1 MIQGPVLVTGASRGI
16 GRAVAAA
23 LAERKV
29 ETIGTSRNPA
39 AVADRIPGVRYI
51 ALRLEDPKSIEA
63 CLREAGPI
71 EALVNNAGQS
81 QIGALEDTPVETY
94 EELFQMNVFGL
105 LRLTR
110 AVLPGM
116 RERGRGRIVN
126 IGSLTGVF
134 PPPFQSGYAATKLA
148 LEAFTKSLRQE
159 TTGRGI
165 KVSLVIPGYIRTDI
179 GIDSREIAPPGS
191 AYAAE
196 YRQFRDLRLK
206 KLEAAVP
213 AEAAAE
219 KILRAL
225 ESDDPKPVYYTGRR
239 VPLMAF
245 LKRVMSERRALKMIR
260 KFYKLP

>member
-29 ETIGTSRNPA
+29 ETIGTSRDPQ

-51 ALRLEDPKSIEA
+51 ALRLEDPKSIVD

-81 QIGALEDTPVETY
+81 QIGAFEDTPVEAV
-94 EELFQMNVFGL
+94 EELFAVNVFGL

-110 AVLPGM
+110 AALPAM
-116 RERGRGRIVN
+116 RDRGRGTIVN
-126 IGSLTGVF
+126 IGSLTGLF
-134 PPPFQSGYAATKLA
+134 PLPFQSGYAATKLA

-159 TTGRGI
+159 TRGFGI
-165 KVSLVIPGYIRTDI
+165 RVPLVVPGYIRTGI
-179 GIDSREIAPPGS
+179 GVDSREFAPQS
-191 AYAAE
+191 SVYTAE
-196 YRQFRDLRLK
+196 YQQFRSLQLK
-206 KLEAAVP
+206 KLEEAVP
-213 AEAAAE
+213 PEAAAQT
-219 KILRAL
+219 ILRAI
-225 ESDDPKPVYYTGRR
+225 ESRDPKPVYYTGKN

-245 LKRVMSERRALKMIR
+245 LKRLLSERRALKIIR
-260 KFYKLP
+260 QFYRLP